1 MSIFSQINDAKPE
14 GGEEVE
20 GMFQCQEHGCF
31 DIEET
36 ATYYP
41 DLMRLEWVCEEGH
54 KNSVEDFNI
63 G

>member
-1 MSIFSQINDAKPE
+1 MSIFSEINGSKPQ

-20 GMFQCQEHGCF
+20 GMFQCQERGCF

-36 ATYYP
+36 AVYYS
-41 DLMRLEWVCEEGH
+41 DLNRLEWTCEEGH
-54 KNSVEDFNI
+54 ENSVEDFNI